1 MSSGK
6 ARTFGKMVQRKT
18 CLTIESSFNLQPET
32 RFGQEHLKNLG
43 PEMMMMKR
51 TKPRRKLK
59 DNHVS
64 SQSGK
69 SQELPKHDL
78 VVKVIGGSPNYMK
91 GTSSSEAR
99 KENKKRLNL
108 SRNQKNQA
116 GLKHDSRYGVNKE
129 KSYNKPS
136 SRIGRG
142 LTKAPSF
149 KRCSQRA
156 TCSSTLKDSKF
167 PEYLMLNHGETFDQI
182 NGTSVLKVCPYTY
195 CSLNGHLHSV
205 QYPPLKSFISSRRQ
219 SLKSQKSVKMEASKE
234 EYVKM
239 DIEEKKEFENGNGG
253 ACEVDIDSQ
262 ISETVSE
269 GAPRSETD
277 SDDYSDSAEMVSLSE
292 GDHDI
297 ELKES
302 GLEETLVDDSVNEV
316 QEEVNRDGDADLL
329 KESDLEETLVED
341 SMNEIQDEGNRDGDS
356 DHSGCFDSEVIGII
370 KNSEEDNAIEETL
383 VDDSVKDLEETANI
397 DGDANLFGC
406 FNSEVID
413 MMKKSEAD
421 NAIEETVV
429 DDSMKEIQEKENKD
443 EDADCFVAEVINMT
457 KNSAAGDAI
466 EDKYDAGEETLK
478 DKAED
483 CKEES
488 EDQIEIIMETE
499 EKAKVPFNR
508 TRKPCKQE
516 DSGSTISWTII
527 KCKKLVAETED
538 LRAFNPRE
546 PNYLPIV
553 MEEDAEKVDLK
564 HQDIDER
571 RNSEDW
577 MFDYALQRAVSKL
590 ASARKR
596 KVALLVEAFET
607 VQPHGREPAEVLS
620 YGRHL
625 QACN

>member
-1 MSSGK
+1 
-6 ARTFGKMVQRKT
+6 MVQRKT
-18 CLTIESSFNLQPET
+18 CLVLESSFNSQPAET

-59 DNHVS
+59 DNTTVS

-69 SQELPKHDL
+69 SQATPNHDL
-78 VVKVIGGSPNYMK
+78 VVKVTGGSPNYMK

-108 SRNQKNQA
+108 SRNQKNQT
-116 GLKHDSRYGVNKE
+116 GSKHDSRYGVNKDRCN
-129 KSYNKPS
+129 NKPS

-167 PEYLMLNHGETFDQI
+167 PEYLMLNHGETYDQV
-182 NGTSVLKVCPYTY
+182 NGTSILKVCPYTY

-205 QYPPLKSFISSRRQ
+205 QYPPLKSFISSKRQ
-219 SLKSQKSVKMEASKE
+219 SLKSQKSVNMEASKE
-234 EYVKM
+234 EFVK
-239 DIEEKKEFENGNGG
+239 ISVEEKKEFEHGSGS
-253 ACEVDIDSQ
+253 AFEADIYTQ

-269 GAPRSETD
+269 GAPCSETD
-277 SDDYSDSAEMVSLSE
+277 SDDYSDSVDMVTFSE

-302 GLEETLVDDSVNEV
+302 GLDETLVDEAVNEV
-316 QEEVNRDGDADLL
+316 QEKANEEAYLL
-329 KESDLEETLVED
+329 KDSDLEETLVED
-341 SMNEIQDEGNRDGDS
+341 SMNKIQDKGNRDGEADQS
-356 DHSGCFDSEVIGII
+356 CCFDSAVISII
-370 KNSEEDNAIEETL
+370 KNSEADNAIEETL
-383 VDDSVKDLEETANI
+383 VDESVKDLEEAANI
-397 DGDANLFGC
+397 VGDANQSGC
-406 FNSEVID
+406 FDSEVID
-413 MMKKSEAD
+413 MTKNSEAD
-421 NAIEETVV
+421 STMEETLV
-429 DDSMKEIQEKENKD
+429 DDSVKEIQEKENKD
-443 EDADCFVAEVINMT
+443 ADVDQSSCFISEVIDMT
-457 KNSAAGDAI
+457 KNSTAGNAI
-466 EDKYDAGEETLK
+466 DVKDDAGEETLK
-478 DKAED
+478 DEAED
-483 CKEES
+483 WKEES
-488 EDQIEIIMETE
+488 QDQTEVISMTE
-499 EKAKVPFNR
+499 ENTKVSFNR
-508 TRKPCKQE
+508 TRKPCNQE
-516 DSGSTISWTII
+516 ETDSTISWTFI
-527 KCKKLVAETED
+527 KCKKPVAETED

-553 MEEDAEKVDLK
+553 VEEDAEKVDLK

-590 ASARKR
+590 APARKK

-607 VQPHGREPAEVLS
+607 VQPIMPH
-620 YGRHL
+620 GRHL

>member
-1 MSSGK
+1 
-6 ARTFGKMVQRKT
+6 MVQRKT
-18 CLTIESSFNLQPET
+18 CLVLESSFNSQPAET

-59 DNHVS
+59 DNTTVS

-69 SQELPKHDL
+69 SQATPNHDL
-78 VVKVIGGSPNYMK
+78 VVKVTGGSPNYMK

-99 KENKKRLNL
+99 KENKEIFNL
-108 SRNQKNQA
+108 SRNQKNQT
-116 GLKHDSRYGVNKE
+116 GSKHDSRYGVNKE
-129 KSYNKPS
+129 RSYNKPS

-167 PEYLMLNHGETFDQI
+167 PEYLMLNHGDTYDQV

-219 SLKSQKSVKMEASKE
+219 SLKSQKSVNMEASKE
-234 EYVKM
+234 EFVKIS
-239 DIEEKKEFENGNGG
+239 IEGKKEFEHGSGG
-253 ACEVDIDSQ
+253 AFEGNIDSP
-262 ISETVSE
+262 ISETLSE

-277 SDDYSDSAEMVSLSE
+277 SDDYSDSAEMVMFSE
-292 GDHDI
+292 GDHDT

-302 GLEETLVDDSVNEV
+302 GLEETLVDEV
-316 QEEVNRDGDADLL
+316 QEKANRDGDAYLS
-329 KESDLEETLVED
+329 KESDLEEALVED
-341 SMNEIQDEGNRDGDS
+341 SMNENQDIGNRDGEAEQS
-356 DHSGCFDSEVIGII
+356 CCFDSEVIHMT
-370 KNSEEDNAIEETL
+370 KNSEADNAMEETL
-383 VDDSVKDLEETANI
+383 VDDSVK
-397 DGDANLFGC
+397 
-406 FNSEVID
+406 
-413 MMKKSEAD
+413 
-421 NAIEETVV
+421 
-429 DDSMKEIQEKENKD
+429 EIQEKENKD
-443 EDADCFVAEVINMT
+443 DDVDQSSCFISEVN
-457 KNSAAGDAI
+457 
-466 EDKYDAGEETLK
+466 DKDDAGEEILK

-488 EDQIEIIMETE
+488 QDQNEVILMTE
-499 EKAKVPFNR
+499 ENTKVPFKR
-508 TRKPCKQE
+508 TRKPCNQE
-516 DSGSTISWTII
+516 EPDSTISWTII
-527 KCKKLVAETED
+527 KCKKSVAETED
-538 LRAFNPRE
+538 LRAFNPIE

-553 MEEDAEKVDLK
+553 VEEDAEKVDLK

-577 MFDYALQRAVSKL
+577 MIDYALQRAVSKL
-590 ASARKR
+590 APARKK

-607 VQPHGREPAEVLS
+607 VQPIMPH
-620 YGRHL
+620 GRHL